1 MRFLG
6 LVARRLILVI
16 PVLIGVTVIT
26 FAITRS
32 VPGDPAR
39 AIAGPYADQ
48 QTISNVRAE
57 WKLDDPLVSQYLAYL
72 GRLVQGDLGTSI
84 QTRHAVAED
93 IGTRL
98 PATLELAFVA
108 LLMMLLIG
116 ITMGVVAAA
125 QRNRPADHV
134 ARFVVVLGGAL
145 PTFWLALVLQLVFF
159 KVLGWLPATGRL
171 SDGALPPS
179 DITGFF
185 TVDSLL
191 TGNLSAFWDAA
202 KHLLLP
208 AFTLALLGIA
218 GVGRITRASMLDVL
232 EQDYIRAARARGIP
246 WRTILVKHALR
257 NAMIPTVTVVGLLF
271 GSMIGGALVVEWVF
285 GWPGLGT
292 YAATSITNLDYTAI
306 MGVTVVFAI
315 VYLVANLVVD
325 LLYLALNPA
334 LREA

>member
-1 MRFLG
+1 MKILG
-6 LVARRLILVI
+6 LVARRLIVVI

-48 QTISNVRAE
+48 QTIANVRAE
-57 WKLDDPLVSQYLAYL
+57 WKLDDPLVTQYLAYL
-72 GRLVQGDLGTSI
+72 GRLLQGDLGTSI
-84 QTRHAVAED
+84 QTRHPVTDD

-98 PATLELAFVA
+98 PATLELATA
-108 LLMMLLIG
+108 SLLLMLLIG
-116 ITMGVVAAA
+116 IAMGVLAAA
-125 QRNRPADHV
+125 RRNRPTDHV

-159 KVLGWLPATGRL
+159 KLLGWLPATGRL
-171 SDGALPPS
+171 DGSPPPS

-191 TGNLSAFWDAA
+191 SGNLGAFWESL

-218 GVGRITRASMLDVL
+218 GVGRITRATMLDVL
-232 EQDYIRAARARGIP
+232 EKDYIRAARARGIP
-246 WRTILVKHALR
+246 WRTVVVKHALR
-257 NAMIPTVTVVGLLF
+257 NAMIPTETVVGLLF

-315 VYLVANLVVD
+315 VYLIANLVVD
-325 LLYLALNPA
+325 VLYLVLNPV